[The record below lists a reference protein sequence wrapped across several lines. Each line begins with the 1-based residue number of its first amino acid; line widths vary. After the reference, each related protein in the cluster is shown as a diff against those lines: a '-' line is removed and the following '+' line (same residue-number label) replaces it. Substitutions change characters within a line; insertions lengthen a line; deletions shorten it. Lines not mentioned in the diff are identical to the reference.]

1 MLLFTSN
8 FTKKIICIN
17 VFVYCWVFR
26 AFAVEYHISTNGS
39 DKGSGSK
46 LCPFKTISRATT
58 VTNPGD
64 VVIVHEGVYRELVA
78 PYLGGRSNNERIV
91 YRAAVGER
99 VEIKG
104 SEIAKGWKRLI
115 TQGTW
120 EICFLDSYFGD
131 YNPYKV
137 LIYGDWFFPMR
148 PLHRGEIFLNGK
160 ALQEHV
166 SWNCKSENGQ
176 TIITANFGD
185 LDPNKELVEITV
197 RPSCFYPA
205 KTGVNYIKVQ
215 GFHMSQAATQWA
227 APTAEQIGLIGT
239 NWSKGWIIEDN
250 VISDSKC
257 VGITLGKD
265 RASGQ
270 NVWSADM
277 SKDGADLYNE
287 MILRVIDAGWN
298 KDNIGSHIVRRNKIF
313 NCGAAGI
320 CGSFGAAYSQI
331 LDNEVH
337 DVYTRRN
344 FYGAEMAGIKFHA
357 AVDMVIK
364 GNHVYNSF
372 IGLWLDWMAQGANVS
387 DNVFENN
394 DYVDFFAEVNHGPY
408 MVEGNLFSSAFSLRD
423 WSEGGTYRKNYFAGL
438 ISRAPQDRVTPIFKP
453 HSTEIHKV
461 KRIFGGNN
469 VFIANTFAG
478 GMGVQPMRSKMH
490 TMDQEDLLIGYGLAI
505 YQNAALPVKS
515 RRNKF
520 KEQAKPLIIQKN
532 QQRNN

>member
-1 MLLFTSN
+1 
-8 FTKKIICIN
+8 
-17 VFVYCWVFR
+17 
-26 AFAVEYHISTNGS
+26 
-39 DKGSGSK
+39 
-46 LCPFKTISRATT
+46 
-58 VTNPGD
+58 
-64 VVIVHEGVYRELVA
+64 YREWVRPVVTGVTYQSA
-78 PYLGGRSNNERIV
+78 K
-91 YRAAVGER
+91 GEH
-99 VEIKG
+99 VEIRG
-104 SEIAKGWKRLI
+104 SEILKNWRAVVGKAGFWDVSLP
-115 TQGTW
+115 
-120 EICFLDSYFGD
+120 EAFFGD
-131 YNPYKV
+131 YNPYNE
-137 LIYGDWFFPMR
+137 LIYGDWFFPNN
-148 PLHRGEIFLNGK
+148 PLHTGEVFINGK
-160 ALQEHV
+160 ALQEYV
-166 SWNCKSENGQ
+166 TWSCKSENGQ
-176 TIITANFGD
+176 TIITAYFGD
-185 LDPNKELVEITV
+185 LDPNKEFVEITV

-205 KTGVNYIKVQ
+205 KTGVNYITVR

-287 MILRVIDAGWN
+287 MILRVINAGWS

-364 GNHVYNSF
+364 GNHVSNSF
-372 IGLWLDWMAQGANVS
+372 IGLWLDWMAQGTKVS
-387 DNVFENN
+387 HNVFEDN
-394 DYVDFFAEVNHGPY
+394 DYVDIFMEMNHGPY
-408 MVEGNLFSSAFSLRD
+408 LVERNRFMSVFSLRD
-423 WSEGGTYRKNYFAGL
+423 WSEGGTFRKNYFAGL
-438 ISRAPQDRVTPIFKP
+438 ISRAPQDRVTPVFRTR
-453 HSTEIHKV
+453 STEILEV
-461 KRIFGGNN
+461 KPIAGGNN
-469 VFIANTFAG
+469 LFIANTFADG
-478 GMGVQPMRSKMH
+478 KGVQPVRPKMH
-490 TMDQEDLLIGYGLAI
+490 AMDQEDQLIGYGLSI
-505 YQNAALPVKS
+505 YRDAAMPVMS

-520 KEQAKPLIIQKN
+520 LGKAQPLKK
-532 QQRNN
+532 